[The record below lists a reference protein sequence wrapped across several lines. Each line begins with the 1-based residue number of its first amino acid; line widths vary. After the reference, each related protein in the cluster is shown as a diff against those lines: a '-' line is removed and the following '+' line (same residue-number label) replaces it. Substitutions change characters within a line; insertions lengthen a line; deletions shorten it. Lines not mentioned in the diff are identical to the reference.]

1 MTRDSDTVF
10 FKERHLVPALVVQS
24 GLAKFNL
31 MLEMNAPGT
40 VPDPLLIAALID
52 LVSTYIIIVQLIS
65 LIWVFLALN
74 WRFIFWKLYRLRVET
89 HPCNALCTNSPT
101 WFSWRFTPE
110 CLVKNKSQFKNSL
123 NHNFP
128 IHIKFK
134 NSGSWNVMNGT
145 QLLWWLPQFLAKKI
159 NMQFSVRNYVSSLLD
174 SI

>member
-74 WRFIFWKLYRLRVET
+74 
-89 HPCNALCTNSPT
+89 
-101 WFSWRFTPE
+101 
-110 CLVKNKSQFKNSL
+110 
-123 NHNFP
+123 
-128 IHIKFK
+128 
-134 NSGSWNVMNGT
+134 
-145 QLLWWLPQFLAKKI
+145 
-159 NMQFSVRNYVSSLLD
+159 
-174 SI
+174 